1 MTEEENVLSYLVG
14 DGLSKG
20 VQILI
25 FCPSKLN
32 CSQTCTAL
40 IEILCPEIDVVTEN
54 KSSSN
59 NFISS
64 NNVKSNEVKIVSSD
78 SNKDCGSGS
87 GIAAD
92 SRTAHPTQIDKYR
105 DCINSRQFVSH
116 QRYSTHAAQTLNR
129 ASTNYSISVQAQA
142 QGSEAEL
149 QAQIQS
155 QRKKEELRSK
165 IQADRLSSISD
176 LLASDV
182 NSDPGLLGF
191 LSNGFAFHH
200 AGLTLDERNVVET
213 AFRTGSLNR
222 MQNSITNYW
231 SFLFKLL

>member
-78 SNKDCGSGS
+78 SNKDSSSGS
-87 GIAAD
+87 GIATY
-92 SRTAHPTQIDKYR
+92 SRTANTTQIDKYR

-116 QRYSTHAAQTLNR
+116 QRYSTHTAQTLNR
-129 ASTNYSISVQAQA
+129 ASTNYSNAVQA

-149 QAQIQS
+149 PGQIQT

-165 IQADRLSSISD
+165 IQSDRLSSISD
-176 LLASDV
+176 LLASDA
-182 NSDPGLLGF
+182 NSDPGLLEF

-200 AGLTLDERNVVET
+200 AGLTLDERSVVEM
-213 AFRTGSLNR
+213 AFRSGSLNQ
-222 MQNSITNYW
+222 MQNSIKNY
-231 SFLFKLL
+231 